1 MKILYGIQGTGNGH
15 IMRAREVIPVLQKK
29 AEVDVLISGTQN
41 SLPVPFS
48 VNYRFRGLGFVFS
61 KKGGIDYLRTYQ
73 QTKSLQFLNDIREL
87 RLEKYDLIIQ
97 DFEPTIAWAGR
108 LRNMPVVALSHQS
121 AVLHEKAPQPK
132 VNDPFGKQI
141 LKNYAPAKQ
150 AYGFHFKAYGQNI
163 FTPVIRETV
172 RKIKPTVK
180 NHYTV
185 YLPSYHDNYLI
196 PFLSG
201 FKDIYWQVFSPFA
214 NRTYSYEKLKV
225 FPVSPE
231 KFLQSMASAT
241 GVLCGAGFETPAEA
255 LFLKK
260 KLLVVPMK
268 NQYEQQC
275 NAAALQQMGVTVI
288 KTLKLKEKPAI
299 RHWLTADQNIN
310 VYYPDQTA
318 LILSQII
325 EENVNPPYSYKRR
338 ANCMNVQRWKAKRKI

>member
-15 IMRAREVIPVLQKK
+15 IMRAREVIPALQKK
-29 AEVDVLISGTQN
+29 AEVDVLISGIQN

-48 VNYRFRGLGFVFS
+48 VNYRFRGLSFVFS
-61 KKGGIDYLRTYQ
+61 KKGGVDFLRTYQ
-73 QTKSLQFLNDIREL
+73 QTRSLQFLNDIREL
-87 RLEKYDLIIQ
+87 RLGKYDLVIQ

-108 LRNMPVVALSHQS
+108 LRNTPVVALSHQS
-121 AVLHEKAPQPK
+121 AVLNEKAPQPK
-132 VNDPFGKQI
+132 INDPLGKQI
-141 LKNYAPAKQ
+141 LKNYAPARYV
-150 AYGFHFKAYGQNI
+150 YGFHFKAYGQNI

-172 RKIKPTVK
+172 RKTKPTVE

-185 YLPSYHDNYLI
+185 YLPSYHDNYLV

-201 FKDIYWQVFSPFA
+201 FKDIHWHIFSPFA
-214 NRTYSYEKLKV
+214 NRAYSYEKLKV
-225 FPVSPE
+225 LPVSPE

-275 NAAALQQMGVTVI
+275 NAAALHQMGVTVI
-288 KTLKLKEKPAI
+288 KTLNPKEKPAI
-299 RHWLTADQNIN
+299 RHWLMADQNIN

-325 EENVNPPYSYKRR
+325 EENVNPS
-338 ANCMNVQRWKAKRKI
+338 